1 MRRLALISLALLA
14 LAATGVQFSSGAF
27 STGSANP
34 ANALAANS
42 DWIPP
47 TVNASVVAKT
57 AGGVA
62 GTIRQGGAYYA
73 YAQVTDGGSPA
84 SGLASVKAN
93 LGSITAGQTA
103 ATLTVGSY
111 TVGGAAYNYRSASI
125 TAKNPLAAGSVAYT
139 VTATDV
145 AANSVT
151 QAGFSVVVDNTAPA
165 ATDVQ
170 TANAPGGIAGRPEL
184 GDTLTLGFSKPIDP
198 NSVLAAWS
206 GAATNVVV
214 RITNGTTGNDVL
226 TIRNAAN
233 AAQLPLGSIDLGRTD
248 YVTATVNF
256 GATATA
262 SQMRQAGNAIVLTL
276 GTPSAAGTT
285 AAAAAP
291 IVWTPAASAT
301 DSAGNATLATAA
313 TETGAA
319 DLDF

>member
-1 MRRLALISLALLA
+1 MRRLVLISLALLA
-14 LAATGVQFSSGAF
+14 LATTGVQFSSATF

-34 ANALAANS
+34 ANAITANS
-42 DWIPP
+42 DWTAP
-47 TVNASVVAKT
+47 TVSASVVAKT

-62 GTIRQGGAYYA
+62 GTIKQGGAYYA
-73 YAQVTDGGSPA
+73 YAQVTDGGGPP

-93 LGSITAGQTA
+93 LSSITASQTA
-103 ATLTVGSY
+103 ATLTAGSY
-111 TVGGAAYNYRSASI
+111 TVGGATYNYRSASL
-125 TAKNPLAAGSVAYT
+125 TAKNPLAAGAVPYT
-139 VTATDV
+139 VTPTD
-145 AANSVT
+145 AAGNTVI

-170 TANAPGGIAGRPEL
+170 TANATGGIAGRPEA
-184 GDTLTLGFSKPIDP
+184 GDALTLTFSKPIDP

-214 RITNGTTGNDVL
+214 RITNGGTGTDVL
-226 TIRNAAN
+226 TVRNAAN
-233 AAQLPLGSIDLGRTD
+233 AAQLPLGSINLGRTD
-248 YVTATVNF
+248 YVTTTVNF

-276 GTPSAAGTT
+276 GTASAAGTT

-291 IVWTPAASAT
+291 MVWTPAAGAT
-301 DSAGNATLATAA
+301 DAAGNATPATAV